1 MRVSATCSAESV
13 RRITPACILAGLM
26 ALVVAVTAS
35 PLAAQ
40 LPADRLV
47 QLADDATNAAS
58 TFQPPSTAALDAA
71 ASNLRTALQPL
82 DALLTRSKSGA
93 DWREY
98 LDWPTLQAQAA
109 KGDAA
114 DPAALR
120 KLVDLLS
127 ATETGLDM
135 PDFVRVRKAANRY
148 AEAAEAAR
156 GAGADRYAQRLKSLS
171 NALRKAAE
179 TGNAEDLATVAPT
192 LDRLAMAG
200 QAPGLIQTVRSS
212 FGRPNMLF
220 AVHENLFAE
229 AVNRPVDQAMEINE
243 NVLGTRVRGTGHTTG
258 MVRLDFVPA
267 HDRAVLD
274 LVLSARAF
282 SNTRGSQGPVTV
294 CTQGTTDLMARRR
307 IYLTEHSVSASP
319 VEASA
324 DTHTAVTGIGISK
337 RFGKNLIRRIATKK
351 IAQTKPKAEAIAE
364 GRARDRLRQQFS
376 EQTEPALAQ
385 FREQFQSR
393 VRGPLEARGLYPEML
408 HLNTSG
414 SELLVT
420 ARKSLADQLAAASL
434 PPTTSP
440 NNLLTARVHESAVN
454 NMLEQKFGGRI
465 LRQADVDAMAKEM
478 KGSMPESLGSDTDQ
492 QPWEVTFAKQ
502 RPISVSTGDGRVKLM
517 VRGDKF
523 VSGDREFPGM
533 DIWATYAIGHAPQG
547 IMLVREGDVQIYPP
561 GFVPGGGEKLSPAE
575 TSLRRILQ
583 RRFDTLFKSE
593 IEIPDLPLQGELAAA
608 GPLPLNELV
617 ARRDGW
623 IAAGWRKKDP
633 IVGETII
640 EERIVGE
647 QVVETIVREVSLV
660 R

>member
-1 MRVSATCSAESV
+1 MLPHVLGSFSFGRL
-13 RRITPACILAGLM
+13 PAWASNL
-26 ALVVAVTAS
+26 LVIAAAACAVPAV
-35 PLAAQ
+35 AQ

-47 QLADDATNAAS
+47 QLADDASKAAA
-58 TFQPPSTAALDAA
+58 TFQPPSATALDAA
-71 ASNLRTALQPL
+71 AGELRQALRPL

-98 LDWPTLQAQAA
+98 LDWPRLEAQAA
-109 KGDAA
+109 SGTAA
-114 DPAALR
+114 DPTALR
-120 KLVDLLS
+120 KLVDLLN

-135 PDFVRVRKAANRY
+135 PDFVRVRKAATRY

-156 GAGADRYAQRLKSLS
+156 GAGADRFAQRLQTLAT
-171 NALRKAAE
+171 ALRKAAE
-179 TGNAEDLATVAPT
+179 TGTADDLAPVAPT
-192 LDRLAMAG
+192 LERLAMAG
-200 QAPGLIQTVRSS
+200 QSPGLIQAVRSS

-229 AVNRPVDQAMEINE
+229 AVNRPVDQVTPIDE
-243 NVLGTRVRGTGHTTG
+243 NVLGTRVRGSGHTTG
-258 MVRLDFVPA
+258 MVHLDFVPA
-267 HDRAVLD
+267 HDRAVFD
-274 LVLSARAF
+274 LVLAARAL
-282 SNTRGSQGPVTV
+282 STTRGSQGPVTV

-324 DTHTAVTGIGISK
+324 DTHTDVTGIGINK

-364 GRARDRLRQQFS
+364 GRARERLRQQFA

-393 VRGPLEARGLYPEML
+393 VRGPLQARGLYPEML
-408 HLNTSG
+408 HLNTTD
-414 SELLVT
+414 SELVVT
-420 ARKSLADQLAAASL
+420 ARKSLAGQLAAASL
-434 PPTTSP
+434 PPSLGP
-440 NNLLTARVHESAVN
+440 ANLLTARVHESAVN
-454 NMLEQKFGGRI
+454 NMLEQKFSGRI

-478 KGSMPESLGSDTDQ
+478 KGSMPESLGSDPDQ
-492 QPWEVTFAKQ
+492 PPWEVTFAKQ
-502 RPISVSTGDGRVKLM
+502 RPISVSTADGRVKLM

-533 DIWATYAIGHAPQG
+533 DIWATYAIGQGPRG

-561 GFVPGGGEKLSPAE
+561 GFVPGAGEKLSPAE

-583 RRFDTLFKSE
+583 RRFDKLLKPE
-593 IEIPDLPLQGELAAA
+593 IEIPDLPLEGELAAA

-617 ARRDGW
+617 ARKDGW

-633 IVGETII
+633 AVRET
-640 EERIVGE
+640 VAG
-647 QVVETIVREVSLV
+647 ETIVREVSFL

>member
-1 MRVSATCSAESV
+1 MHARLPRSRSSV
-13 RRITPACILAGLM
+13 RLPGRAFALTVIT
-26 ALVVAVTAS
+26 VAAVAS
-35 PLAAQ
+35 PVAAQ

-47 QLADDATNAAS
+47 QLADEATNAAA
-58 TFQPPSTAALDAA
+58 TFQPPSAAALDAA
-71 ASNLRTALQPL
+71 AGNLRQALQPL
-82 DALLTRSKSGA
+82 DTLLARSKSGA

-98 LDWPTLQAQAA
+98 LDWPAVEAQAA
-109 KGDAA
+109 SGAAA

-120 KLVDLLS
+120 KLVDRLS

-148 AEAAEAAR
+148 AEAADAAR
-156 GAGADRYAQRLKSLS
+156 GAGADRFAQRLQSLS
-171 NALRKAAE
+171 TALRKAAE
-179 TGNAEDLATVAPT
+179 TGSADDLAGVAPT
-192 LDRLAMAG
+192 LERLALAE
-200 QAPGLIQTVRSS
+200 QSPGLVQRVRSS

-229 AVNRPVDQAMEINE
+229 AVNRPVDQVTPIDET
-243 NVLGTRVRGTGHTTG
+243 VLGTRVRGTGHTTG
-258 MVRLDFVPA
+258 TFRLDFVPA
-267 HDRAVLD
+267 HDRAAFD
-274 LVLSARAF
+274 LVLAARAI
-282 SNTRGSQGPVTV
+282 STTRGSQGPVTV

-307 IYLTEHSVSASP
+307 IFLTEHSVSASP

-324 DTHTAVTGIGISK
+324 DTHTDVTGIGINK
-337 RFGKNLIRRIATKK
+337 KFGKNLIRRIATKK
-351 IAQTKPKAEAIAE
+351 IAETKPKAEAIAE
-364 GRARDRLRQQFS
+364 GRARDRLRQQFT
-376 EQTEPALAQ
+376 EQTEPALDQ
-385 FREQFQSR
+385 FRTQFQSR

-408 HLNTSG
+408 HLNTTG
-414 SELLVT
+414 SELVVT
-420 ARKSLADQLAAASL
+420 ARKSLANQLAAVSL
-434 PPTTSP
+434 PPATGP
-440 NNLLTARVHESAVN
+440 NNLLAARVHESAVN
-454 NMLEQKFGGRI
+454 NMLEQKFSGRI
-465 LRQADVDAMAKEM
+465 LRQGDVAAMAKEM
-478 KGSMPESLGSDTDQ
+478 KGSMPESLGSDPDEPQ
-492 QPWEVTFAKQ
+492 WEVTFAKQ
-502 RPISVSTGDGRVKLM
+502 RPISVSTADGRMKLM

-583 RRFDTLFKSE
+583 RRFDKLFKSE
-593 IEIPDLPLQGELAAA
+593 IEIADLPLQGELAAA

-633 IVGETII
+633 IVHETII
-640 EERIVGE
+640 RETVIGE
-647 QVVETIVREVSLV
+647 TVVREASFV